1 MNLIALVEYGK
12 RLNRAITA
20 HDAALDY
27 QLKLVNTISRHRGR
41 IELDDD
47 AMAERLGGYVQAMRD
62 SVTAANRLYRRL
74 LTTHPNAPHL
84 GAIYAR
90 FCTDLMND
98 EQLAAQFSTDETGT
112 ANGSQAGSKAGSAH
126 GSKLGSDARFS
137 GKHTVGSSRMGVSLR
152 TYVGRNARTE
162 GVRVPCWHCEPTL
175 TIVLHLQLHAQ
186 DPHEGGVFLGD
197 AVPCRHGGAAD
208 HRRRHLRDHSRSAD
222 DDVK

>member
-1 MNLIALVEYGK
+1 MTNQSQNLGAERDMNLIALVEYGK

-27 QLKLVNTISRHRGR
+27 QLKLVNTVSSHRGR

-62 SVTAANRLYRRL
+62 SVDTANGLYRRL

-112 ANGSQAGSKAGSAH
+112 ANGSQAGSKAGTAQGGSLMGSFKH
-126 GSKLGSDARFS
+126 GTEVLG
-137 GKHTVGSSRMGVSLR
+137 KSLR
-152 TYVGRNARTE
+152 R
-162 GVRVPCWHCEPTL
+162 
-175 TIVLHLQLHAQ
+175 
-186 DPHEGGVFLGD
+186 
-197 AVPCRHGGAAD
+197 
-208 HRRRHLRDHSRSAD
+208 
-222 DDVK
+222 